1 MFILSSTLLNSFIPD
16 LPDPFSSTII
26 NSHLETALDKSCNP
40 PDPSWSFFYSS
51 GGRVLRYS
59 VTQSGSCSLIN
70 VGKLF
75 SLYTKFLF
83 FSGFKR
89 FHEM

>member
-40 PDPSWSFFYSS
+40 PD
-51 GGRVLRYS
+51 
-59 VTQSGSCSLIN
+59 
-70 VGKLF
+70 LF
-75 SLYTKFLF
+75 SILVVEEFY
-83 FSGFKR
+83 GIR
-89 FHEM
+89 